1 MKMVIN
7 FKLKN
12 MKQIL
17 LLAVLALGINVSA
30 QITKVE
36 EPEFIE
42 VYRATMGVHSI
53 SKSINEDST
62 WSYFLVYRDMQ
73 YEQITSFES
82 LVFSSKEDVVD
93 FFNIVKDVIAT
104 KEHNTIEFNGQNVRF
119 LYILGKA
126 YMYVGNC
133 EHVWTTKGADKCIEA
148 LQ

>member
-1 MKMVIN
+1 MVIN

-82 LVFSSKEDVVD
+82 LVFSSKEDVID
-93 FFNIVKDVIAT
+93 FFNVVKDVIAT
-104 KEHNTIEFNGQNVRF
+104 KEKNTIEFNGQIVRF

>member
-1 MKMVIN
+1 
-7 FKLKN
+7 

-17 LLAVLALGINVSA
+17 LLAVLALGINASA

-36 EPEFIE
+36 TPEFIQ

-73 YEQITSFES
+73 YEQLTSFES

-93 FFNIVKDVIAT
+93 FFNIVKTVIET
-104 KEHNTIEFNGQNVRF
+104 KEHNTIEFNNQTVRF

-133 EHVWTTKGADKCIEA
+133 EYVWTTKAADKCIES